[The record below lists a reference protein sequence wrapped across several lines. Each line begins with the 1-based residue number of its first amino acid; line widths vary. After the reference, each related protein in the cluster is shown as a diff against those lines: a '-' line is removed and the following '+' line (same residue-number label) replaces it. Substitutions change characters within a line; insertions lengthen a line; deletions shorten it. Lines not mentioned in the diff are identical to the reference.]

1 MNKELNPSSREGC
14 RQVVADGFDIRL
26 KPGTPASVSRSPPVI
41 AGMPSRPGNTRKIT
55 KCQAIVTR
63 MVNNFAK
70 ADLHATKMPFD
81 ITKKVE
87 QKAGATAPPAPL
99 KLTPADKEDV
109 EQIIARLAP
118 ADRGGGRGR
127 RRSVPLTG
135 RAGRTGADGCCNA
148 APRPLPNGA
157 PVWYRG
163 DGVAGCADA
172 PTIEAPRMGDRLT
185 VGQRTLTPP
194 V

>member
-1 MNKELNPSSREGC
+1 
-14 RQVVADGFDIRL
+14 
-26 KPGTPASVSRSPPVI
+26 
-41 AGMPSRPGNTRKIT
+41 MPSRPGSNMRKIT

-63 MVNNFAK
+63 MVNNSAK
-70 ADLHATKMPFD
+70 ADPRATKMPFD
-81 ITKKVE
+81 IIKKVE
-87 QKAGATAPPAPL
+87 KKAGAPAPPAPA

-135 RAGRTGADGCCNA
+135 RAGRTGTDGCCNA
-148 APRPLPNGA
+148 AHGPLHNGV

-163 DGVAGCADA
+163 DSVAGCADA
-172 PTIEAPRMGDRLT
+172 PAIEARRSMRS
-185 VGQRTLTPP
+185 
-194 V
+194 